1 MSQDTEKSRTLPKLD
16 DASEKLLNDA
26 IRLYTEFVQARMR
39 AGNLP
44 GEPDRSLRGQA
55 FERAMKV
62 LQKYPDNPGPLFV
75 VGMIYHGMGEFPQ
88 AESYLKKAV
97 EAGASSLDLHRMLA
111 ETFLERGAFD
121 EAEKH
126 LDIIKQHDQTRP
138 EIYELKAELALR
150 KEDWESRLDSLS
162 KLLEITPSDER
173 AATAIATTWIK
184 KGRDDIALEKLLAL
198 NEQIPNSPEISF
210 ILGNIYADIGKC
222 NEAKKYYL
230 KTLELNPDHNMARF
244 ELANVLD
251 ELDKP
256 QEALELY
263 REYLGVINT
272 DPDAYYN
279 AAGVAERLENRTLAI
294 QYYLEFLKLTDDDN
308 DFKDVLSWLN
318 QNAPGNIEPPVF
330 LIELALAHLAH
341 DDPEAALKELKIAD
355 EINIEDR
362 RIDFLKGKAY
372 FALGDYRTALSSF
385 KKALEREDPGDMEG
399 FSDDDIL
406 LACGDTSLEL
416 GDFDD
421 AVETANELIAG
432 GMQEEGY
439 TLKGDALLERD
450 RFDEAKDEFIKALK
464 INLFSFDGIF
474 GLGESFDGKKDY
486 QNAATCFR
494 LCLEIES
501 DDEDALYRLGM
512 DCLRLGYKEWA
523 MYYLKKYIAISHDG
537 EYRKE
542 VLEILQ

>member
-256 QEALELY
+256 QQALELY

-341 DDPEAALKELKIAD
+341 DDPEAALKELKIAE

-362 RIDFLKGKAY
+362 RIDFL
-372 FALGDYRTALSSF
+372 
-385 KKALEREDPGDMEG
+385 
-399 FSDDDIL
+399 
-406 LACGDTSLEL
+406 
-416 GDFDD
+416 
-421 AVETANELIAG
+421 
-432 GMQEEGY
+432 
-439 TLKGDALLERD
+439 
-450 RFDEAKDEFIKALK
+450 
-464 INLFSFDGIF
+464 
-474 GLGESFDGKKDY
+474 
-486 QNAATCFR
+486 
-494 LCLEIES
+494 
-501 DDEDALYRLGM
+501 
-512 DCLRLGYKEWA
+512 
-523 MYYLKKYIAISHDG
+523 
-537 EYRKE
+537 
-542 VLEILQ
+542 